1 MRSRFWNCCG
11 RRGSTVPA
19 VMPAGAGPFE
29 KIGGIAKGRPSAE
42 ELRRGGEFLLGLIG
56 AKARA

>member
-1 MRSRFWNCCG
+1 MRSRFWNCYAC
-11 RRGSTVPA
+11 RGYDTF
-19 VMPAGAGPFE
+19 GPFG

-42 ELRRGGEFLLGLIG
+42 ELRRGGEFLLGLTG